1 MLWERRERDFRT
13 HQAVA
18 SVATGLAVTLP
29 DLRVAV
35 NPGEAR
41 QTGAGIAALACV
53 HARGPVGTGFVV
65 RAVVQICKQ
74 MGGNLNFTAGAALTL
89 RFPAVQRR
97 LRTLVAEDASPAFLA
112 GALPRLFTGTMF
124 AGGMDST
131 HVTKEALPALS
142 ASVYTV
148 NNKSFLNPLS
158 HGYSAFAKKKTSTD
172 IYLPSN

>member
-18 SVATGLAVTLP
+18 SVATGLAVTNP

-53 HARGPVGTGFVV
+53 HACGSVGTGLVV

-74 MGGNLNFTAGAALTL
+74 MGGSLNFTNGATSTL
-89 RFPAVQRR
+89 SFPA
-97 LRTLVAEDASPAFLA
+97 L
-112 GALPRLFTGTMF
+112 
-124 AGGMDST
+124 
-131 HVTKEALPALS
+131 
-142 ASVYTV
+142 
-148 NNKSFLNPLS
+148 
-158 HGYSAFAKKKTSTD
+158 
-172 IYLPSN
+172 